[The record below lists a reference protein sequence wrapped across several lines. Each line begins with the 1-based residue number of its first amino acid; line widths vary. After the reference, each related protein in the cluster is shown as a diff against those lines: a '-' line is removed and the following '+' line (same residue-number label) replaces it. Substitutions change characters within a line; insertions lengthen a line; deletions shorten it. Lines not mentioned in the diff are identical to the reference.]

1 MKQLVYIETSIPS
14 FYYED
19 REDDVAVTLKKWTQ
33 RWWDKYRH
41 LYKLVTSQAVL
52 DELNNGDYPKKD
64 QCIALLDDLPLLAI
78 ESEIAEIVETYIRH
92 KLMPNER
99 GGDALH
105 LAIASYYKCD
115 ILLTWNCS
123 HLANANKFNH
133 IRRVNTLQGLFVPVL
148 TTPLELLGEDY
159 ESR

>member
-1 MKQLVYIETSIPS
+1 MEEV
-14 FYYED
+14 
-19 REDDVAVTLKKWTQ
+19 Q
-33 RWWDKYRH
+33 RDSRI
-41 LYKLVTSQAVL
+41 LYG
-52 DELNNGDYPKKD
+52 ELNYAIFHKE
-64 QCIALLDDLPLLAI
+64 QFYHFLAI

-99 GGDALH
+99 GGDAVH

-133 IRRVNTLQGLFVPVL
+133 VRRVNTLQGLFVPVL

>member
-19 REDDVAVTLKKWTQ
+19 RTDDVATTLKTWTQ
-33 RWWDKYRH
+33 RWWDHSRH
-41 LYKLVTSQAVL
+41 LYRLVTSQAVL
-52 DELNNGDYPKKD
+52 EELNNGDYPKKEK
-64 QCIALLDDLPLLAI
+64 CIALLDDLPLLAI
-78 ESEIAEIVETYIRH
+78 EFEIADIVETYIRH
-92 KLMPNER
+92 KLMPNDL

-115 ILLTWNCS
+115 VLLTWNCS

-133 IRRVNTLQGLFVPVL
+133 IRRINTLQGLFVPVL
-148 TTPLELLGEDY
+148 TTPFELLGEAL
-159 ESR
+159 